1 VDGVLAPRLRVAL
14 SGRVL
19 RVADDERLVAE
30 VRVGNRGA
38 FEVVYDRHHAG
49 ILAFCRH
56 MLGSREEAE
65 DVVQQTFAAAYQ
77 ALLADDRDIA
87 LKAWLY
93 AIARNRCLSVLR
105 VRREHVE
112 LDDAET
118 RYPATAG
125 LSVEVEQR
133 EDLRALLD
141 DLQRLPDEQRAAL
154 VLAELGAHSHEEIA
168 VVLGVP
174 TPKIKA
180 LIFQAREALMIRR
193 LAREADCGPIREQL
207 AVLRGGSRRRRE
219 LRHHVSQCDGCRAF
233 EAEVRRQRAG
243 LAVLLPVVP
252 TLALKDSSLAAAFAA
267 SGGGAAAAGGAAAGG
282 AAGGAA
288 AGSASAGTMA
298 AGGGAAAGG
307 AAAGGAA
314 AGAGGSGI
322 LTGGGAL
329 LGKAIGAKAVV
340 ALALTGVAGG
350 GYATVEQIS
359 SHRSHSQAQ
368 SQQAGP
374 ARPGQNQN
382 LGIRP
387 PAGVPLLPATHGTC
401 PKDRV
406 RTAAGCLLPT
416 ARDLLPGGRPT
427 GFPGRQDATGTVPS
441 SVDNC
446 SSGTSSGGACPNP
459 APGASPPSGQV
470 PGTPM
475 AGTPTRGDRDGD
487 GVPNRQDTCPK
498 QSGSG
503 TASGCPA
510 SATGQP
516 PPAHPKAGDR
526 DGDGIP
532 NSEDPD
538 RDGDG
543 FPNRQDSCPNTYGT
557 DGGCPKSAPGAPAP
571 GGPVAGDRDGDGF
584 PNRQDNCP
592 NTPGTVGGC
601 PEQPPPPASQPSDP
615 SSPATPAPG
624 DRDGDG
630 IPNAADQDRDNDGL
644 VNREDNCPN
653 KAGPVSGCPEQ
664 VPSDPPPA
672 AANDRD
678 ADGIADNVDVDRDN
692 DGFFNIADNCPNK
705 AGPDAGCPAP
715 PPAPAPAPAP
725 PPAPPPP
732 PPSPPPADTT
742 TSTTP

>member
-30 VRVGNRGA
+30 VRGGNRGA
-38 FEVVYDRHHAG
+38 FEVLYDRHHAG

-77 ALLADDRDIA
+77 ALLGDDRDIA

-112 LDDAET
+112 LDDAEM
-118 RYPATAG
+118 RFPATAG

-168 VVLGVP
+168 LVLGVP

-207 AVLRGGSRRRRE
+207 SVLRGGSRRRRE
-219 LRHHVSQCDGCRAF
+219 LRHHVAQCEGCRAF

-243 LAVLLPVVP
+243 LAVLLPVAP
-252 TLALKDSSLAAAFAA
+252 TLALKESSLAAAFAA

-282 AAGGAA
+282 AA
-288 AGSASAGTMA
+288 AGSATAGSIA
-298 AGGGAAAGG
+298 AGGATAGG

-314 AGAGGSGI
+314 AGAGGSGLI
-322 LTGGGAL
+322 TGGGVL
-329 LGKAIGAKAVV
+329 LGKAVVTKAVV

-359 SHRSHSQAQ
+359 SHRSKPEPVQTGA
-368 SQQAGP
+368 
-374 ARPGQNQN
+374 ARPDRSPSQN
-382 LGIRP
+382 LGIKP
-387 PAGVPLLPATHGTC
+387 PTGAPVIAPTHGVC

-406 RTAAGCLLPT
+406 RTAAGCQLPTTQGLLPA
-416 ARDLLPGGRPT
+416 ARPA
-427 GFPGRQDATGTVPS
+427 GFPEHQDADGDSVPNG
-441 SVDNC
+441 VDKC
-446 SSGTSSGGACPNP
+446 PTAAGSESGCPKP
-459 APGASPPSGQV
+459 APGTTPPAGQA
-470 PGTPM
+470 PGATPP
-475 AGTPTRGDRDGD
+475 ATPTRGDRDGD
-487 GVPNRQDTCPK
+487 GVPNRQDSCPK
-498 QSGSG
+498 QAG
-503 TASGCPA
+503 TVSGCPA
-510 SATGQP
+510 SATGQA
-516 PPAHPKAGDR
+516 PPAHPKPGDR

-532 NSEDPD
+532 NSSDAD

-543 FPNRQDSCPNTYGT
+543 VPNRLDSCPNTYGP
-557 DGGCPKSAPGAPAP
+557 DGGCPKPAP
-571 GGPVAGDRDGDGF
+571 GEPAPSGPVAGDRDGDGV
-584 PNRQDNCP
+584 PNRVDNCP
-592 NTPGTVGGC
+592 NTPGSVGGC
-601 PEQPPPPASQPSDP
+601 PPQPTPAGSQPGE
-615 SSPATPAPG
+615 PAPPVIPVRG

-630 IPNAADQDRDNDGL
+630 IPNAADEDRDNDGL
-644 VNREDNCPN
+644 LNREDNCPN
-653 KAGPVSGCPEQ
+653 KSGPVGGCPPQ
-664 VPSDPPPA
+664 VASDPPPA

-678 ADGIADNVDVDRDN
+678 GDGIADNMDVDRDG
-692 DGFFNIADNCPNK
+692 DGVFNIADNCPNK
-705 AGPDAGCPAP
+705 AGSASGCPAP
-715 PPAPAPAPAP
+715 DPAPAP
-725 PPAPPPP
+725 PSPPPPPPP
-732 PPSPPPADTT
+732 PPSPPPTDTT
-742 TSTTP
+742 TTDTTTTTTP